1 MKAGEIIKCPHCGEK
16 TVVKLEKI
24 LSGWQ
29 VTGEKFVCAFCAAEL
44 VQEEEE
50 QKSSSSSAARDKLAA
65 FLGGDNVKKV
75 AIDPGEGF
83 RKGCRN
89 RANLLE
95 HPFKLLCA
103 LTQQEVDPMHE
114 CPAFIDREKKQKSEK
129 KNI

>member
-1 MKAGEIIKCPHCGEK
+1 MKAGDIIKCPHCGAK

-44 VQEEEE
+44 VPGEEE
-50 QKSSSSSAARDKLAA
+50 QKSSSSSSAARDKLAA
-65 FLGGDNVKKV
+65 FLGTGNVKKV

-89 RANLLE
+89 CANLLE

-114 CPAFIDREKKQKSEK
+114 CPQFADREKQKSDK
-129 KNI
+129 